1 MELTSERIDRRD
13 WPVTLNCHATRVP
26 VLVKTRTEKYNS
38 MGWLFSSNF
47 SMDPFVVVSAPETSS
62 VNSNLRTLSGF
73 FLPFL
78 PNNGSKR
85 DTREKRLDFFYR
97 FVLHGRQYSTLSDL
111 ELMRLQI
118 SL

>member
-1 MELTSERIDRRD
+1 
-13 WPVTLNCHATRVP
+13 
-26 VLVKTRTEKYNS
+26 
-38 MGWLFSSNF
+38 
-47 SMDPFVVVSAPETSS
+47 MDPFVVVSAPETSS

-111 ELMRLQI
+111 ELMRL
-118 SL
+118 L